1 MPSSRYPSA
10 RAGLEGVSGAIET
23 PPDKPAGTFDDNG
36 NAASDRDRISGLDAL
51 EFAPATTDD
60 DRLRRIGGTV
70 WAGAWPKLLAIA
82 FVIAVWQALV
92 WAELKPV
99 YVLPA
104 PATVFAALG
113 NLLVDPELQFW
124 DAVQLTMTRAVIG
137 FALAVLI
144 GTVIGAAVARFA
156 PLRAAIGSLIT
167 GLQTMPSIMWF
178 PFAILL
184 FQISESAIMFVVIIG
199 AAPSVANGLISGIDY
214 VPRTWLRVG
223 QVLGMKGLAKYRHL
237 ILPASLPSFISGL
250 KQGWAFSWRSLMA
263 GELLV
268 IVPGALSIGVRMQ
281 GARDLN
287 EADLVLCYIIVVL
300 VIGILIDVLFNAA
313 DNALR
318 KRWGLTGK

>member
-1 MPSSRYPSA
+1 MPIKYPSA
-10 RAGLEGVSGAIET
+10 RAGLEGAGGEPAVAE
-23 PPDKPAGTFDDNG
+23 KPEKVGVNPQNDEV
-36 NAASDRDRISGLDAL
+36 SGLDAL
-51 EFAPATTDD
+51 ELAPSA
-60 DRLRRIGGTV
+60 DRGTIGKRI
-70 WAGAWPKLLAIA
+70 WRSAWPKLLAIA
-82 FVIAVWQALV
+82 IVVLIWQIVVWSQ
-92 WAELKPV
+92 WKPE
-99 YVLPA
+99 YVLPG
-104 PATVFAALG
+104 PGTVFSDLG
-113 NLLVDPELQFW
+113 DVLKTGDFW
-124 DAVQLTMTRAVIG
+124 DGVRLTLTRAVTG

-144 GTVIGAAVARFA
+144 GTVVGAAVSRFA

-178 PFAILL
+178 PLAILL

-281 GARDLN
+281 QARDLS
-287 EADLVLCYIIVVL
+287 DSSLVICYIIVVL
-300 VIGILIDVLFNAA
+300 IIGILIDVLFNAA

-318 KRWGLTGK
+318 KRWGLTGS

>member
-1 MPSSRYPSA
+1 MPTEIPTQVKPPAADNSA
-10 RAGLEGVSGAIET
+10 A
-23 PPDKPAGTFDDNG
+23 
-36 NAASDRDRISGLDAL
+36 DRVTGLDAL
-51 EFAPATTDD
+51 ERVQTNGTP
-60 DRLRRIGGTV
+60 LGVRI
-70 WAGAWPKLLAIA
+70 WRSAWPKLLAVAI
-82 FVIAVWQALV
+82 VLIVWQIVV
-92 WAELKPV
+92 WSQWKPE
-99 YVLPA
+99 YVLPG
-104 PATVFAALG
+104 PADVFGDLKDLIVTG
-113 NLLVDPELQFW
+113 DFW
-124 DAVQLTMTRAVIG
+124 DGVRLTMIRAITG
-137 FALAVLI
+137 FFFAVVL
-144 GTVIGAAVARFA
+144 GTLVGAAVSRFA

-178 PFAILL
+178 PLAILL
-184 FQISESAIMFVVIIG
+184 FQISESAIFFVVIIG

-223 QVLGMKGLAKYRHL
+223 QVLGMKGFAKYRHL

-281 GARDLN
+281 QARDLN
-287 EADLVLCYIIVVL
+287 EASLVICYIIVVL

-318 KRWGLTGK
+318 KRWGLTGS

>member
-1 MPSSRYPSA
+1 MPTELVPSQ
-10 RAGLEGVSGAIET
+10 
-23 PPDKPAGTFDDNG
+23 
-36 NAASDRDRISGLDAL
+36 RDTTAGLDAL
-51 EFAPATTDD
+51 ELAPHRDGPRTGV
-60 DRLRRIGGTV
+60 RI
-70 WAGAWPKLLAIA
+70 WRGAWPKLLAVAI
-82 FVIAVWQALV
+82 VVTVWQLV
-92 WAELKPV
+92 VLSGWKPE
-99 YVLPA
+99 YVLPG
-104 PATVFAALG
+104 PATVFSDLG
-113 NLLVDPELQFW
+113 DLIGTADFW
-124 DAVQLTMTRAVIG
+124 DGVRLTMLRAVTG

-144 GTVIGAAVARFA
+144 GTVVGAAVSRFP

-178 PFAILL
+178 PLAILL
-184 FQISESAIMFVVIIG
+184 FQISESAIMFVVVIG

-223 QVLGMKGLAKYRHL
+223 QVLGMSGFARYRHL

-281 GARDLN
+281 QSRDLN
-287 EADLVLCYIIVVL
+287 EASLVISYIIVVL

-318 KRWGLTGK
+318 KRWGLTGS

>member
-1 MPSSRYPSA
+1 MPIKYPSA
-10 RAGLEGVSGAIET
+10 RAGLEGAG
-23 PPDKPAGTFDDNG
+23 AGTLETAAVSQQDNEV
-36 NAASDRDRISGLDAL
+36 AGLDAL
-51 EFAPATTDD
+51 ELGPETDKGSIGK
-60 DRLRRIGGTV
+60 RI
-70 WAGAWPKLLAIA
+70 WRNAWPKLLAVAI
-82 FVIAVWQALV
+82 VLLLWQIVVWSQ
-92 WAELKPV
+92 WKPE
-99 YVLPA
+99 YVLPG
-104 PATVFAALG
+104 PRQVFTDLG
-113 NLLVDPELQFW
+113 DVITTGDFW
-124 DAVQLTMTRAVIG
+124 DGVRLTLLRALTG
-137 FALAVLI
+137 FALAVTI
-144 GTVIGAAVARFA
+144 GTVVGAAVSRFA

-178 PFAILL
+178 PLAILL
-184 FQISESAIMFVVIIG
+184 FQISESAILFVVVIG

-223 QVLGMKGLAKYRHL
+223 QVLGMKGVAKYRHL

-281 GARDLN
+281 QARDLS
-287 EADLVLCYIIVVL
+287 DSSLVICYIIVVL

-318 KRWGLTGK
+318 KRWGLTGN

>member
-1 MPSSRYPSA
+1 MPTDVKSS
-10 RAGLEGVSGAIET
+10 E
-23 PPDKPAGTFDDNG
+23 
-36 NAASDRDRISGLDAL
+36 AADRVSGLDAL
-51 EFAPATTDD
+51 EFAPPRGKGT
-60 DRLRRIGGTV
+60 LGRRI
-70 WAGAWPKLLAIA
+70 WKSAWPKLLAVAIVVA
-82 FVIAVWQALV
+82 AWQLV
-92 WAELKPV
+92 VLAEWKPV
-99 YVLPA
+99 YVLPG
-104 PATVFAALG
+104 PVTVFTDLG
-113 NLLVDPELQFW
+113 DLVVTGDFW
-124 DAVQLTMTRAVIG
+124 DGVRLTMVRAVTG

-144 GTVIGAAVARFA
+144 GTVIGAAVSRFA

-178 PFAILL
+178 PLAILL

-223 QVLGMKGLAKYRHL
+223 QVLGMTGLARYRHL

-281 GARDLN
+281 QSRDLN
-287 EADLVLCYIIVVL
+287 EASLVICYIIVVL

-318 KRWGLTGK
+318 KRWGLKEV

>member
-1 MPSSRYPSA
+1 MPTNVVPPSRRPEAADRTDGNPA
-10 RAGLEGVSGAIET
+10 RDTTA
-23 PPDKPAGTFDDNG
+23 
-36 NAASDRDRISGLDAL
+36 GLDAL
-51 EFAPATTDD
+51 ELAPGRDGP
-60 DRLRRIGGTV
+60 RPGVRI
-70 WAGAWPKLLAIA
+70 WRSAWPKLLAMAI
-82 FVIAVWQALV
+82 VVTVWQLV
-92 WAELKPV
+92 VLSGWKPE
-99 YVLPA
+99 YVLPG
-104 PATVFAALG
+104 PATVVTDLG
-113 NLLVDPELQFW
+113 DLIGTADFW
-124 DAVQLTMTRAVIG
+124 DGVRLTMLRAVTG

-144 GTVIGAAVARFA
+144 GTVVGAAVSRFP

-178 PFAILL
+178 PLAILL
-184 FQISESAIMFVVIIG
+184 FQISESAILFVVVIG
-199 AAPSVANGLISGIDY
+199 AAPSVANGLIGGIDY

-223 QVLGMKGLAKYRHL
+223 QVLGMSGLARYRHL

-281 GARDLN
+281 QSRDLN
-287 EADLVLCYIIVVL
+287 EASLVICYIIVVL

-318 KRWGLTGK
+318 KRWGLTGS

>member
-1 MPSSRYPSA
+1 MPSNKFPGTP
-10 RAGLEGVSGAIET
+10 AGLEGVSGQGPSTHEA
-23 PPDKPAGTFDDNG
+23 PVRTFDNDG
-36 NAASDRDRISGLDAL
+36 NAADRISGLDAL
-51 EFAPATTDD
+51 EFAPASTDD
-60 DRLRRIGGTV
+60 DKWRRVGGKV
-70 WAGAWPKLLAIA
+70 WRSAWPKLLAIG
-82 FVIAVWQALV
+82 FVLAGWQAVV
-92 WAELKPV
+92 WAEVKPI

-104 PATVFAALG
+104 PATVFGELG
-113 NLLVDPELQFW
+113 KLLVDPELQFW

-144 GTVIGAAVARFA
+144 GTLVGAAVARFS

-223 QVLGMKGLAKYRHL
+223 QVLGMKGLAKYRYL

-287 EADLVLCYIIVVL
+287 EAELVLSYIIVVL
-300 VIGILIDVLFNAA
+300 VIGILIDVLFNTA

>member
-1 MPSSRYPSA
+1 MPIKYPSA
-10 RAGLEGVSGAIET
+10 RVGLEGATGEAPVVPDDAGA
-23 PPDKPAGTFDDNG
+23 DL
-36 NAASDRDRISGLDAL
+36 AADRVTGMDAL
-51 EFAPATTDD
+51 ELGPRTNKGA
-60 DRLRRIGGTV
+60 LGGRI
-70 WAGAWPKLLAIA
+70 WRSAWPKLMAVAIVVLAWQI
-82 FVIAVWQALV
+82 VVWSQ
-92 WAELKPV
+92 WKPEF
-99 YVLPA
+99 VLPG
-104 PATVFAALG
+104 PGTVVHDLG
-113 NLLVDPELQFW
+113 DVITTGDFW
-124 DAVQLTMTRAVIG
+124 GGVRLTLTRAVTG
-137 FALAVLI
+137 FFFAVVI
-144 GTVIGAAVARFA
+144 GTLIGAAVSRFA

-178 PFAILL
+178 PLAILL

-223 QVLGMKGLAKYRHL
+223 QVLGMKGIAKYRHL

-281 GARDLN
+281 QARDLS
-287 EADLVLCYIIVVL
+287 DSSLVICYIIVVL

-318 KRWGLTGK
+318 KRWGLTGN